1 MKRDYPARVQF
12 HLIQAVTYEK
22 KIQPVQACLV
32 MQHVSLI
39 LASLTSKASCAI
51 RESSLLL
58 LGMMKMQ
65 WGNDDDD
72 TKDGDDVSLESH
84 KINMPVKKKIE
95 VRYKAEYLIYLKNNR
110 ILSEDWNKVF
120 ENHITF
126 SCTIKE
132 LFLKICIYHYIN
144 NIPPGLF
151 VL

>member
-1 MKRDYPARVQF
+1 MKRDYPDRVQF
-12 HLIQAVTYEK
+12 HLIQAVRYEK

-65 WGNDDDD
+65 WDNDDD

-84 KINMPVKKKIE
+84 KINMPVKQK
-95 VRYKAEYLIYLKNNR
+95 
-110 ILSEDWNKVF
+110 
-120 ENHITF
+120 
-126 SCTIKE
+126 
-132 LFLKICIYHYIN
+132 
-144 NIPPGLF
+144 
-151 VL
+151 

>member
-1 MKRDYPARVQF
+1 MCNQRKLF
-12 HLIQAVTYEK
+12 VTVRHDEN
-22 KIQPVQACLV
+22 A
-32 MQHVSLI
+32 
-39 LASLTSKASCAI
+39 
-51 RESSLLL
+51 
-58 LGMMKMQ
+58 Q